1 MDRLSLLLHRFSL
14 SAGVFYS
21 GQICGIHHFEHDTQ
35 RGHVHLIKRGPVK
48 LTGGRKGTLSITEPT
63 LLFMPRPHAH
73 RLIADDRDGADVVC
87 ASIQFGGGG
96 HNPITDSLPPLV
108 LVPLAELSGAP
119 ALLELLYDEAF
130 GERCGRQAALDRLCE
145 LLLIKLLRH
154 CMDHGLTQGGTLAG
168 LADARLAKALVALHE
183 DPARGWELSDMARE
197 AGMSRARFAVHFRE
211 VTGDT
216 PADYL
221 ASWRVT
227 LAQGML
233 RAGRPLK
240 HVALEVGYG
249 SASALTRAFIRK
261 IGQAPTRWLRQAER
275 TKPPRGIEAGA
286 GAALTRRLRR
296 RQPASQ

>member
-1 MDRLSLLLHRFSL
+1 VDRLSFLLHRFSL
-14 SAGVFYS
+14 SAGVFYT
-21 GQICGIHHFEHDTQ
+21 GQICGVHHFERDPQ

-48 LTGGRKGTLSITEPT
+48 LAGGPEGTLAITEPT
-63 LLFMPRPHAH
+63 LLFLPRPDSH
-73 RLIADDRDGADVVC
+73 RLIANDRDGADVVC

-96 HNPITDSLPPLV
+96 HNPITDSLPPMV
-108 LVPLAELSGAP
+108 LVPLADLSGAA

-130 GERCGRQAALDRLCE
+130 AEQCGRQAALDRLCE

-154 CMDHGLTQGGTLAG
+154 CLDHGMAQGGTLAG

-183 DPARGWELSDMARE
+183 DPTRAWELSDMASL

-211 VTGDT
+211 VTGET

-221 ASWRVT
+221 ASWRIT

-261 IGQAPTRWLRQAER
+261 IGQAPTRWLRQAE
-275 TKPPRGIEAGA
+275 EAA
-286 GAALTRRLRR
+286 T
-296 RQPASQ
+296 PTP

>member
-1 MDRLSLLLHRFSL
+1 MDRLSPLLHRFSL
-14 SAGVFYS
+14 SAGVFYT
-21 GQICGIHHFEHDTQ
+21 GQICGIHHFERDTQ

-48 LTGGRKGTLSITEPT
+48 LVGRREGTLTITEPT
-63 LLFMPRPHAH
+63 LLFLPRPGAH
-73 RLIADDRDGADVVC
+73 RLIANDRDGADVVC

-108 LVPLAELSGAP
+108 LVRLADLPGAQ

-130 GERCGRQAALDRLCE
+130 AEHCGRQAALDRLCE

-154 CMDHGLTQGGTLAG
+154 CLDRGVTQGGTLAG
-168 LADARLAKALVALHE
+168 LADPRLAKVLVAMHE
-183 DPARGWELSDMARE
+183 DPTRAWELLDMASL

-221 ASWRVT
+221 ASWRIT

-233 RAGRPLK
+233 RAGRLLK

-249 SASALTRAFIRK
+249 SSSALTRAFTRK
-261 IGQAPTRWLRQAER
+261 IGLPPTHWLRQAAESES
-275 TKPPRGIEAGA
+275 P
-286 GAALTRRLRR
+286 ALT
-296 RQPASQ
+296 